1 MKSWKQL
8 STALMVSGSISGF
21 VLLSATAQADMLG
34 VYGSVDYWNLQ
45 GEYNKAPQDTSL
57 RSADSLSLDDKGQA
71 QVSLA
76 FEHPV
81 PLIPNGKIRYTGIDV
96 DTEEQNLAG
105 DALYN
110 IDGFDPSIASG
121 TGTPSH
127 GGFLYY
133 EILDNIVS
141 VDVGVAAKQLEGDV
155 TYNRTVGADKVE
167 ISETAPMLYASAG
180 GKLPFTG
187 LSAKAEVLAT
197 NYDDTQITDASAE
210 IKYNFVE
217 NLLIDLGAK
226 AGYRILN
233 IELDDQ
239 DGFDTKFDF
248 DGPYIG
254 LEAHF

>member
-1 MKSWKQL
+1 MKSWIQL
-8 STALMVSGSISGF
+8 STALMISGSLSGLA
-21 VLLSATAQADMLG
+21 LLSTTAKADMLG

-45 GEYNKAPQDTSL
+45 GEYNETPEGTSL
-57 RSADSLSLDDKGQA
+57 RSADSLDLDDKGQA

-110 IDGFDPSIASG
+110 IDLDSTDFI
-121 TGTPSH
+121 
-127 GGFLYY
+127 LYY

-141 VDVGVAAKQLEGDV
+141 VDVGVAAKQLDGDV
-155 TYNRTVGADKVE
+155 TFNSTVGVDKVE

>member
-8 STALMVSGSISGF
+8 STALMISGSLSGLA
-21 VLLSATAQADMLG
+21 LLTTTAQADMLG

-45 GEYNKAPQDTSL
+45 GEYNKTPEGTSL
-57 RSADSLSLDDKGQA
+57 RSADSLDLDDKGQA

-110 IDGFDPSIASG
+110 IDLDSTDFI
-121 TGTPSH
+121 
-127 GGFLYY
+127 LYY

-155 TYNRTVGADKVE
+155 TYNSTVGADKVE
-167 ISETAPMLYASAG
+167 ISEMAPMLYASAG

-217 NLLIDLGAK
+217 NLLIDFGAK
-226 AGYRILN
+226 VGYRILN

>member
-110 IDGFDPSIASG
+110 IDLDSTDFI
-121 TGTPSH
+121 
-127 GGFLYY
+127 LYY

>member
-8 STALMVSGSISGF
+8 STALMISGSISGLA
-21 VLLSATAQADMLG
+21 LLSTTAQADMLG

-45 GEYNKAPQDTSL
+45 GEYNKAPQDASL

-110 IDGFDPSIASG
+110 IDLDSTDFI
-121 TGTPSH
+121 
-127 GGFLYY
+127 LYY

-226 AGYRILN
+226 VGYRILN

-254 LEAHF
+254 FEAHF

>member
-1 MKSWKQL
+1 MKSWKQINTALLMSGALGGLALL
-8 STALMVSGSISGF
+8 ST
-21 VLLSATAQADMLG
+21 TAQADMLG
-34 VYGSVDYWNLQ
+34 VYGTVDYWNLQ

-110 IDGFDPSIASG
+110 IDLDSTDFI
-121 TGTPSH
+121 
-127 GGFLYY
+127 LYY

-167 ISETAPMLYASAG
+167 ISEMAPMLYASAG

-226 AGYRILN
+226 VGYRILN

>member
-8 STALMVSGSISGF
+8 STALMISGSLSGLA
-21 VLLSATAQADMLG
+21 LLSTTAQADMLG

-45 GEYNKAPQDTSL
+45 GEYNETPEGTSL
-57 RSADSLSLDDKGQA
+57 RSADSLDLDDKGQA

-110 IDGFDPSIASG
+110 IDLDSTDFI
-121 TGTPSH
+121 
-127 GGFLYY
+127 LYY

-155 TYNRTVGADKVE
+155 TLNTIADGADKIK

>member
-1 MKSWKQL
+1 MYKRQ
-8 STALMVSGSISGF
+8 
-21 VLLSATAQADMLG
+21 
-34 VYGSVDYWNLQ
+34 
-45 GEYNKAPQDTSL
+45 
-57 RSADSLSLDDKGQA
+57 
-71 QVSLA
+71 
-76 FEHPV
+76 
-81 PLIPNGKIRYTGIDV
+81 
-96 DTEEQNLAG
+96 
-105 DALYN
+105 
-110 IDGFDPSIASG
+110 
-121 TGTPSH
+121 
-127 GGFLYY
+127 
-133 EILDNIVS
+133 
-141 VDVGVAAKQLEGDV
+141 

>member
-8 STALMVSGSISGF
+8 STALMISGSLSGLA
-21 VLLSATAQADMLG
+21 LLSTTAQADMLG

-45 GEYNKAPQDTSL
+45 GEYNETPEGTSL
-57 RSADSLSLDDKGQA
+57 RSADSLDLDDKGQA

-110 IDGFDPSIASG
+110 IDLDSTDFI
-121 TGTPSH
+121 
-127 GGFLYY
+127 LYY

-141 VDVGVAAKQLEGDV
+141 VDVGVAAKQLDGDV
-155 TYNRTVGADKVE
+155 TFNSTVGVDKVE

>member
-8 STALMVSGSISGF
+8 STALMISGSISGLA
-21 VLLSATAQADMLG
+21 LLTTTAQADMLG

-45 GEYNKAPQDTSL
+45 GEYNETPEGTSL
-57 RSADSLSLDDKGQA
+57 RSANSLDLDDKGQA

-96 DTEEQNLAG
+96 DTEEQNLTG

-110 IDGFDPSIASG
+110 IDLDSTDFI
-121 TGTPSH
+121 
-127 GGFLYY
+127 LYY

>member
-8 STALMVSGSISGF
+8 STALMISGSLSGLA
-21 VLLSATAQADMLG
+21 LLSTTAQADMLG

-45 GEYNKAPQDTSL
+45 GEYNETPEGTSL
-57 RSADSLSLDDKGQA
+57 RSADSLDLDDKGQA

-110 IDGFDPSIASG
+110 IDLDSTDFI
-121 TGTPSH
+121 
-127 GGFLYY
+127 LYY

-155 TYNRTVGADKVE
+155 TYNSTVGADKVE

-226 AGYRILN
+226 VGYRILN